1 MNIDRRRI
9 FSCAVTAAAAVAA
22 GLLEWP
28 FAARAHEYVV
38 GKLKIEHP
46 WLRAPLEGETRAQ
59 LYMLVVNSA
68 DRPDRLIGVK
78 SADFRSAQFHVA
90 PHLVAREE
98 AIYLPALSKVTM
110 APGGSHVELVDISK
124 MNPVGWASEMTLVF
138 EKAGEVTIDVAV
150 EAPDAMHAHDA
161 EAMERWRRTRGEES
175 SGRSEHMD
183 DEDGTHDKVTRPDG
197 EAAPETE

>member
-9 FSCAVTAAAAVAA
+9 LTAGAAVAA
-22 GLLEWP
+22 GLLGRP
-28 FAARAHEYVV
+28 FAARAHEYAV
-38 GKLKIEHP
+38 GKIKIEHP

-78 SADFRSAQFHVA
+78 SADFRSVQFHIA
-90 PHLVAREE
+90 PHLVARED
-98 AIYLPALSKVTM
+98 AIYLPPLSRVTM

-124 MNPVGWASEMTLVF
+124 MNPVGWAAEMTLVF
-138 EKAGEVTIDVAV
+138 EKAGEVTIDAAV

-161 EAMERWRRTRGEES
+161 EAMERWRTRGEAS
-175 SGRSEHMD
+175 SGRSEH
-183 DEDGTHDKVTRPDG
+183 G
-197 EAAPETE
+197 EIGRAHV